1 MDQFLDQ
8 LLNYDKENIHE
19 NNLKAVRPYLDDPDF
34 RPEFIS
40 SKSLAAGGLCAWVIN
55 IIKFFEVFC
64 DVEPKR
70 MALQAANA
78 ELAAAEDKLSKIKAK
93 IKELDDNL
101 AELTAS
107 FEQATKEKLKCQEE
121 AESTARTISLANR
134 LVGGLASENVRWA
147 EAVESFKIQSTT
159 LPGDILLICAFV
171 SYGGCFTRKY
181 RDSLMKEKLPE
192 FMKQQKVPYCI
203 PMCLKLILIIICKFA
218 FAVFNG
224 SRVYSCNILNC
235 FL

>member
-8 LLNYDKENIHE
+8 LLTYDKENVHE

-40 SKSLAAGGLCAWVIN
+40 SKSLAAGGLCAWVVN

-70 MALQAANA
+70 MALQTANA

-107 FEQATKEKLKCQEE
+107 FEQATMEKLKCQEE

-171 SYGGCFTRKY
+171 SYAGCFTRKY
-181 RDSLMKEKLPE
+181 RDSLMKEKLPV
-192 FMKQQKVPYCI
+192 FMKQQKVI
-203 PMCLKLILIIICKFA
+203 QI
-218 FAVFNG
+218 
-224 SRVYSCNILNC
+224 VYGPHNLHVIS
-235 FL
+235 